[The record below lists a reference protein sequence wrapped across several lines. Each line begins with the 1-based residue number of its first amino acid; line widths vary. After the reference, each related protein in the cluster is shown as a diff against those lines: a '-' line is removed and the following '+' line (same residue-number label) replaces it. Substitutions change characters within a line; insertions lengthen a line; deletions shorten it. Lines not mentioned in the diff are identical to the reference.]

1 MFLYRVSF
9 HNQPNKEPF
18 QSTLLSIIR
27 RGFTSLCVSV
37 LQMCFKM

>member
-1 MFLYRVSF
+1 M
-9 HNQPNKEPF
+9 PF

-27 RGFTSLCVSV
+27 NGFTCRCVSV